1 MTKGLNRLDKD
12 KRYLSVNVVH
22 GAAFVDY
29 VSARDDE
36 EISIAV
42 SFLKSRYTTKKVQA
56 YCDFNIGE
64 TFIFEIEG
72 NYEQAKFDS
81 SLLLKL
87 NQPLHLTI
95 LRHRKNEKPIVI
107 GTTNLDWR
115 SVLFANSIEINAEI
129 LPVDMTQKGS
139 LGKIQLNVDLVPNMM
154 KGELIPK
161 ETVEKQQEL
170 EKKFEKESLQQFLD
184 YSNQWWADYKQIKPA
199 YKQRMVK
206 IFAATDDREASIY
219 KPTCSLI
226 QPMYADRIL
235 DSPLHAARFV
245 SLIPF

>member
-1 MTKGLNRLDKD
+1 LTKGLNRLDKD

-170 EKKFEKESLQQFLD
+170 EKKFEKESLQ
-184 YSNQWWADYKQIKPA
+184 
-199 YKQRMVK
+199 
-206 IFAATDDREASIY
+206 
-219 KPTCSLI
+219 
-226 QPMYADRIL
+226 
-235 DSPLHAARFV
+235 
-245 SLIPF
+245 